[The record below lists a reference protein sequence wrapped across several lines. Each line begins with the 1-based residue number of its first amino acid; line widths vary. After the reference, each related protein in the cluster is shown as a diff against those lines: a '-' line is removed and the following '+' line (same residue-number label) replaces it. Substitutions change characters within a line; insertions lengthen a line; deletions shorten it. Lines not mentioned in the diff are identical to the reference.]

1 MVTND
6 TTVTHLLKMGI
17 SLDSINSFVEKELK
31 RSKRA
36 KAKEQR
42 KAEMADVAIKVL
54 EVLNSDPGQKWKTG
68 NLVTQI
74 FGIARSPDS
83 EKEDER
89 YRVHGLISSTLK
101 DMSAKGSITK
111 LQIGGNS
118 CHTWYQSTLPVP
130 EAEFTVS
137 CETPIEKE
145 TASDIWDNQDEVIFQ
160 EEITLQDE
168 EDYQEYINSL
178 IEDV

>member
-6 TTVTHLLKMGI
+6 MTVAHLLKMGI
-17 SLDSINSFVEKELK
+17 SLDSLNDFIEKELK

-68 NLVTQI
+68 NLVSKI
-74 FGIARSPDS
+74 FGITRSNDS
-83 EKEDER
+83 EKENER
-89 YRVHGLISSTLK
+89 YRVHGLISSALK
-101 DMSAKGSITK
+101 DMSEKGSISK
-111 LQIGGNS
+111 LQVGGNS

-137 CETPIEKE
+137 CETHIQKE
-145 TASDIWDNQDEVIFQ
+145 TASDIWDYQDEIDFQ
-160 EEITLQDE
+160 EEIELQDE

-178 IEDV
+178 IEDI